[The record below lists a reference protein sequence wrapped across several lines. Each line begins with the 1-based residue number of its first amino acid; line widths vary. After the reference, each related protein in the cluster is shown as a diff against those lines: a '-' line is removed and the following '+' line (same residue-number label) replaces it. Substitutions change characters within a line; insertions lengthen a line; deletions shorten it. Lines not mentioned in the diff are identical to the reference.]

1 MLDYWSMQIA
11 VENLK
16 LITPFLEESLKLSK
30 KWKFRLSLIF
40 NIGEKNDLSIKEVTK
55 NMALDL
61 IEWRK
66 RMHMLIL
73 IGLLRIHN
81 RL

>member
-16 LITPFLEESLKLSK
+16 LITPYLEESLKLSK
-30 KWKFRLSLIF
+30 KRKFRLSLIF

-61 IEWRK
+61 IE
-66 RMHMLIL
+66 
-73 IGLLRIHN
+73 
-81 RL
+81 